1 MDSPLHR
8 HSYLWVTKWLISC
21 SKHISASKV
30 WGSYSSSVE
39 DFDLLGCDVVSLFP
53 SILAQHSS
61 ILLDPSSHK
70 YKDTTS
76 LQNLTNSNS
85 ATQHHTPEDLNPQYF
100 SNLYQPCH
108 QSTPEFSF
116 HISLSIWCAEWN
128 LKTLTAVNIRIQ
140 SHEVL

>member
-8 HSYLWVTKWLISC
+8 HSYLWVTEWLISY
-21 SKHISASKV
+21 SKHTSASKV
-30 WGSYSSSVE
+30 WGSCSSSVE
-39 DFDLLGCDVVSLFP
+39 DLDLLGCDVVSLCP
-53 SILAQHSS
+53 SILAEHRS

-85 ATQHHTPEDLNPQYF
+85 ATQHHTPEDLNLQDF

-108 QSTPEFSF
+108 QSTHEFSL

-128 LKTLTAVNIRIQ
+128 LKNLTAVNIRIH
-140 SHEVL
+140 SHKVM